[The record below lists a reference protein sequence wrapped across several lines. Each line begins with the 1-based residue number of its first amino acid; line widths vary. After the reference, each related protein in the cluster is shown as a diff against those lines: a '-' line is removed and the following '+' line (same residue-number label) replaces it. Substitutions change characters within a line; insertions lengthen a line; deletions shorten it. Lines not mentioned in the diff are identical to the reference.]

1 MSRKRIKSGIVVSVS
16 GTIIKGKHTRA
27 ALEFNHI
34 VHAAILKAYLE
45 SAPKTPYTMVFGTK
59 MKLVGKELIKAQASG
74 MLIIWE

>member
-16 GTIIKGKHTRA
+16 GTIIRGKHTRA
-27 ALEFNHI
+27 ALELNHI

-45 SAPKTPYTMVFGTK
+45 SAPKTPYTMIFGTK
-59 MKLVGKELIKAQASG
+59 MKLIGNELVKAQSSG